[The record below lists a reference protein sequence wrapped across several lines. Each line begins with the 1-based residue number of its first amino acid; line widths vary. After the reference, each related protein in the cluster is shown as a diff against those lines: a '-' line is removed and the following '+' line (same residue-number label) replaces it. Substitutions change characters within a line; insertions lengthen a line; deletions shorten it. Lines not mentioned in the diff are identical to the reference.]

1 MEDSLDFDNILE
13 PDQIESLFDEGGS
26 QGDGNIESI
35 EDNTENI
42 TKEKQEKD
50 QTTEV
55 NTEEL
60 FVNEPESVGSEQ
72 DDIKEKED
80 TQLQNNGTSPKK
92 NFYSSIAK
100 ALQEEGIFPDLED
113 DSFSSIKNPED
124 LRDLVEQQ
132 IRAGL
137 DERQQR
143 IEDALNAG
151 VETSEIKQYENTI
164 DFLDNIQEDAL
175 SDESD
180 KGEKLRKNLI
190 FQDFI
195 NRGFSKERASREVQR
210 SLDSGTDIDDA
221 KEALK
226 SNLEYFKDKYDNLIK
241 DAQAETKRQEKERER
256 QVQQLK
262 ESVFN
267 ENDMFKGL
275 SINKSTRQ
283 RVYDNITKPV
293 YKDQESGQYYTA
305 IQKYEKEHKL
315 EFMKNVGI
323 LFTVT
328 NGFKSIDDLVKGKVR
343 REVKKG
349 LRELENTLNN
359 TSRTFDG
366 NLNFANGFDDTE
378 SFDKGWKLDV

>member
-1 MEDSLDFDNILE
+1 MEDSLGFDNILE
-13 PDQIESLFDEGGS
+13 PDQIESLFDE
-26 QGDGNIESI
+26 DGLQDNENVEST
-35 EDNTENI
+35 EDNSENI
-42 TKEKQEKD
+42 TKEEQENI

-55 NTEEL
+55 NVEQL
-60 FVNEPESVGSEQ
+60 FTDKPESVGSEQ

-80 TQLQNNGTSPKK
+80 TQLQNNGTSPK

-137 DERQQR
+137 DERQKR

-164 DFLDNIQEDAL
+164 DFLDNIQEDTL
-175 SDESD
+175 SEESD
-180 KGEKLRKNLI
+180 NGEKLRKNLI

-226 SNLEYFKDKYDNLIK
+226 SNLEYFKDKYDSLIK
-241 DAQAETKRQEKERER
+241 DAQKETKRQEKEREK
-256 QVQQLK
+256 QAEQLK

-275 SINKSTRQ
+275 SINKSVRQ

-328 NGFKSIDDLVKGKVR
+328 NGFKNIDDLVKGKVR

>member
-1 MEDSLDFDNILE
+1 MRTLRGSILSHSSHGGEGFKAQRRELIERWLKEYDIENYTINDDFTID
-13 PDQIESLFDEGGS
+13 
-26 QGDGNIESI
+26 
-35 EDNTENI
+35 
-42 TKEKQEKD
+42 
-50 QTTEV
+50 V
-55 NTEEL
+55 
-60 FVNEPESVGSEQ
+60 
-72 DDIKEKED
+72 KED
-80 TQLQNNGTSPKK
+80 
-92 NFYSSIAK
+92 I
-100 ALQEEGIFPDLED
+100 DL
-113 DSFSSIKNPED
+113 D

-241 DAQAETKRQEKERER
+241 DAQAETKRQEKERMR
-256 QVQQLK
+256 HLTP
-262 ESVFN
+262 SF
-267 ENDMFKGL
+267 FFI
-275 SINKSTRQ
+275 SI
-283 RVYDNITKPV
+283 
-293 YKDQESGQYYTA
+293 
-305 IQKYEKEHKL
+305 
-315 EFMKNVGI
+315 
-323 LFTVT
+323 
-328 NGFKSIDDLVKGKVR
+328 
-343 REVKKG
+343 
-349 LRELENTLNN
+349 
-359 TSRTFDG
+359 
-366 NLNFANGFDDTE
+366 
-378 SFDKGWKLDV
+378 